1 MTYNPF
7 HVDPSPKPPSL
18 QFIQSFP
25 NRNPGN
31 GMLKSTQSQW
41 LALIRAPGVGSASM
55 HKLLRHFGSIADIF
69 SASASHL
76 HAAGIKP
83 GISEAI
89 LHPDESLIASDSAWL
104 EESGH
109 HLLTWGDPD
118 YPALLSEIPGP
129 PAALFLKGDP
139 ELLKLPQLAIVGSRN
154 PTSGGVQN
162 ATQFAKHL
170 ASCGLG
176 ICSGMA
182 TGIDTAS
189 HVGALQ
195 AGGFTIAVV
204 ATGLDRV
211 YPAINRELAHKIAS
225 EGLLIS
231 EFPPG
236 TGPNAGHF
244 PSRNRIIS
252 GLSVGTLVV
261 EAALRSGSLITARL
275 AAEQGREVF
284 AIPGSIHNPLA
295 RGCHGLIRQGVKLVE
310 TSEHILE
317 ELAPLLAEYQESVK
331 IDADGD
337 GKQRTDQPPPLDD
350 SYLSMLDH
358 IGYDPLTIDELIHK
372 SRLTPE
378 AVSSML
384 LILELQGYVESLPG
398 NRTCRTSLSP
408 QGESASLSSSGNVP

>member
-1 MTYNPF
+1 
-7 HVDPSPKPPSL
+7 
-18 QFIQSFP
+18 
-25 NRNPGN
+25 
-31 GMLKSTQSQW
+31 MLKSTQSQW
-41 LALIRAPGVGSASM
+41 LALIRAPGIGSGNI

-76 HAAGIKP
+76 HAAGLKP
-83 GISEAI
+83 DICEAI
-89 LHPDESLIASDSAWL
+89 LHPDETLLISDSTWL
-104 EESGH
+104 EEPDH
-109 HLLTWGDPD
+109 YLIPWGNPD
-118 YPALLSEIPGP
+118 YPALLSKIPGP
-129 PAALFLKGDP
+129 PAALFLKGNP

-154 PTSGGVQN
+154 PTSGGRQN
-162 ATQFAKHL
+162 ATQFAKYL

-211 YPAINRELAHKIAS
+211 YPATNRELAHTIAS
-225 EGLLIS
+225 EGLLVS

-310 TSEHILE
+310 TAEHILE
-317 ELAPLLAEYQESVK
+317 ELSPLLAEYKQRDE
-331 IDADGD
+331 IDASGD
-337 GKQRTDQPPPLDD
+337 GEQRLDQPPPLDD
-350 SYLSMLDH
+350 AYLSLLDQ

-378 AVSSML
+378 AVSSMI
-384 LILELQGYVESLPG
+384 LILELQGYIESLPG
-398 NRTCRTSLSP
+398 NRTCRTSLS
-408 QGESASLSSSGNVP
+408 L

>member
-1 MTYNPF
+1 
-7 HVDPSPKPPSL
+7 
-18 QFIQSFP
+18 
-25 NRNPGN
+25 
-31 GMLKSTQSQW
+31 MLKSTQSQW
-41 LALIRAPGVGSASM
+41 LALIRAPGIGSGSI
-55 HKLLRHFGSIADIF
+55 HKLLQHFGSIADIF
-69 SASASHL
+69 SASACQL

-83 GISEAI
+83 GVSEAI
-89 LHPDESLIASDSAWL
+89 LHPDEALIASDSAWL
-104 EESGH
+104 EKSNH
-109 HLLTWGDPD
+109 HLVTWGDPD
-118 YPALLSEIPGP
+118 YPALLSKIPGP
-129 PAALFLKGDP
+129 PAALFLKGNS

-154 PTSGGVQN
+154 PTSGGIQN

-170 ASCGLG
+170 ATCGLG

-189 HVGALQ
+189 HTGALQ
-195 AGGFTIAVV
+195 ADGFTIAVV

-211 YPAINRELAHKIAS
+211 YPASNRELAHKIAS

-310 TSEHILE
+310 SAEHILE
-317 ELAPLLAEYQESVK
+317 ELSALLAEHHESVE
-331 IDADGD
+331 INAAGD
-337 GKQRTDQPPPLDD
+337 KKQHSDQPLALDD
-350 SYLSMLDH
+350 NYLSMLNC

-398 NRTCRTSLSP
+398 NRICRTSLS
-408 QGESASLSSSGNVP
+408 LSSSGKVP